1 MEEKTV
7 LVVEDDLDT
16 RDFIGD
22 LLMDAGHD
30 VIPAGTGKQ
39 ALDYLL
45 SQLESPP
52 DVVVLDLMLP
62 LVSGWQ
68 VLERMR
74 SEQRLAGVPVIVTTG
89 ISSDRPPGATMVL
102 KKPFSVFELLQA
114 IDSLTRATQ
123 GSDPG
128 R

>member
-1 MEEKTV
+1 MRDKTV

-22 LLMDAGHD
+22 LLADAGHD
-30 VIPAGTGKQ
+30 VIPADSGKQ

-45 SQLESPP
+45 TTTESPP
-52 DVVVLDLMLP
+52 DLVVLDLMLP

-68 VLERMR
+68 VLEMMR
-74 SEQRLAGVPVIVTTG
+74 SDERLAGVPVIVTTG
-89 ISSDRPPGATMVL
+89 VSRDRPPGATMVL
-102 KKPFSVFELLQA
+102 KKPFSVVELLQA
-114 IDSLTRATQ
+114 IDSLTM
-123 GSDPG
+123 SDP

>member
-1 MEEKTV
+1 MGDKTV

-22 LLMDAGHD
+22 LLADVGHD
-30 VIPAGTGKQ
+30 VIPAATGKQ

-45 SQLESPP
+45 ADTESLP
-52 DVVVLDLMLP
+52 DIVVLDLMLP

-68 VLERMR
+68 VLEKMR
-74 SEQRLAGVPVIVTTG
+74 SDQRLVDVPVIVTTG

-102 KKPFSVFELLQA
+102 KKPFSVLQLLQA
-114 IDSLTRATQ
+114 IES
-123 GSDPG
+123 
-128 R
+128 

>member
-1 MEEKTV
+1 MGDKTV

-22 LLMDAGHD
+22 LLSDAGHD
-30 VIPAGTGKQ
+30 VIPADSGKQ

-45 SQLESPP
+45 DAAESPP

-68 VLERMR
+68 VLEMMR
-74 SEQRLAGVPVIVTTG
+74 SNERLAEVPVIVTTG
-89 ISSDRPPGATMVL
+89 VSRDRPPGATLVL
-102 KKPFSVFELLQA
+102 KKPFRVLELLRA
-114 IDSLTRATQ
+114 IDDLTAA
-123 GSDPG
+123 
-128 R
+128 